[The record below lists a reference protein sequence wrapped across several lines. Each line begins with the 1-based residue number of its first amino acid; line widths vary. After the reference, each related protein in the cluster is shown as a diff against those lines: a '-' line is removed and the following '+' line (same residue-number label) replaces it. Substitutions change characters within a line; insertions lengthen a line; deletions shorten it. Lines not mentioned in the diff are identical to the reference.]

1 MKGVKFGSLHSF
13 TEWGLILQKKTIEP
27 APVKEAKV
35 DIKGSDGQL
44 DYTEAFGTVHY
55 DNRSLSFEFAK
66 LNTSPDAF
74 IALGSVVQDRI
85 HGQFMDITLDD
96 DSGWYYQ
103 GRVYV
108 KEWRHEKGYGVA
120 KIEVDTK
127 PYKLKKEVTSVT
139 QTVTGTS
146 SLMLSNSRMAVVPTI
161 TTDAPF
167 TFTFGGNTVS
177 AKAGTFKLSDLVLK
191 QGDNVVTVTGNGNVT
206 FEYQEGRL

>member
-55 DNRSLSFEFAK
+55 DNRTLSFEFAK
-66 LNTSPDAF
+66 LNIDPDAF

-85 HGQFMDITLDD
+85 HGQFMDITIDD

-120 KIEVDTK
+120 KTEVDAK

-146 SLMLSNSRMAVVPTI
+146 SFMLSNSRMPTVPTI
-161 TTDAPF
+161 TADAPF
-167 TFTFGGNTVS
+167 TFTYGGNTVS